1 MELPNDLVLFDAAD
15 GVARIRT
22 MAEQMGRERTAFR
35 ETSHTAD
42 FAEGTR
48 AFVEKRRAKFAGR

>member
-1 MELPNDLVLFDAAD
+1 MELPNDLVLFDADD
-15 GVARIRT
+15 GVV
-22 MAEQMGRERTAFR
+22 GRERTAFR